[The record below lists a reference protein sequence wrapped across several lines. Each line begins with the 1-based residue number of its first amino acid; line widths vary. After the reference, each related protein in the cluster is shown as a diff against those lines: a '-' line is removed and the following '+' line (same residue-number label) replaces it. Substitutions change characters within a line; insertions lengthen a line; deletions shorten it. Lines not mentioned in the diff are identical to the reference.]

1 MSHKK
6 LAGLLMVP
14 LAVATIGGGIVF
26 ASHQASA
33 QAPQQAQATVDTPEP
48 GDQPD
53 KPGQADSQDQQDKN
67 GQNDAETND

>member
-6 LAGLLMVP
+6 LVGLLVVP
-14 LAVATIGGGIVF
+14 LAVAAIGGAVF
-26 ASHQASA
+26 VSHQANA
-33 QAPQQAQATVDTPEP
+33 QAPQPSNQATVDKPEP

-67 GQNDAETND
+67 GQKDAETND